1 MHHAKR
7 AEQHRS
13 FKNHSN
19 GLEYMTKLENTDGY
33 LIIKEWLAIKEFK
46 PFAYQEETWQHIING
61 KSGLVNAPT
70 GTGKTY
76 SVFLG
81 SIINFINTHPENYQS
96 KSKNGLQLIW
106 ITPLRAL
113 AKDIGRA
120 MEEVIHDLGMNWKV
134 GIRNGDTS
142 ISERQKQKRLMPEV
156 LIITPESL
164 QLFLA
169 QKNYP
174 EVFKTLKLIAIDE
187 WHELIGGKRGVQVEL
202 ALSRIVGI
210 AASNKLQA
218 ASETSNLSIWGI
230 SATIGNLQQAME
242 VLLRPLMTLAP
253 LSARAS
259 PARAGRGVGREAA
272 VIVRAKLSKRIEIQ
286 SIIPDEIEKYPW
298 AGHLGIKLAEK
309 VLPILNES
317 RTTLIFINTRG
328 MSEMWYQTLLR
339 IAPEL
344 AGVIAL
350 HHGSIESELRTWV
363 EEALHEGK
371 LKAVVCTASLD
382 LGVDFRPVETVIQVG
397 SPKGVARF
405 LQRAGRSGHS
415 PDALSKIYFL
425 PTHSLELIEAA
436 ALKSAID
443 DQYIESREPMVLCY
457 DVLIQ
462 YLCTLAISDGFI
474 PDEIWKEVKSTHC
487 FSELTEEEWREIL
500 YFITVGGNALQQY
513 DEYKKVEVENGVY
526 KIKNRRI
533 AMRHRLHIGTIVSDA
548 MLKVKYMGGGYIG
561 IIEEWFVSRLEPGD
575 SFTLAGKQLEMV
587 MIKDMTVI
595 VKKSNVSR
603 SAVPSWLGGRLPLSA
618 SLGKVLRQA
627 FDIASSMVNE
637 KDPSLRNNKYP
648 IEITSLAPLFVLQAK
663 LSQVP
668 KANELLIEQIET
680 KDGFHLF
687 VYPFEGRLVH
697 EAMAAVLAYRISKI
711 APITFSIAMNDYGFE
726 LLSDQPIP
734 VDDSNAYDLFSL
746 DNIMEDIQ
754 RSVNSTEMAKRKFR
768 DIAVIGGLIFQGY
781 PGEHKKTRH
790 LQASAGLLFNVFS
803 EYEPNNVL
811 IRQSFQEVFNQQME
825 ELRLR
830 DMLGRIQNS
839 KIVITYPQRLTPF
852 CFPIK
857 VDSMRENLTSEKL
870 EDRVRRMQK
879 QLEKW

>member
-1 MHHAKR
+1 R
-7 AEQHRS
+7 
-13 FKNHSN
+13 
-19 GLEYMTKLENTDGY
+19 D
-33 LIIKEWLAIKEFK
+33 WLATKNFK
-46 PFAYQEETWQHIING
+46 PFAYQEETWQHVSNG

-70 GTGKTY
+70 GTGKTF

-81 SIINFINTHPENYQS
+81 CLIQFINEHPKNYLT

-106 ITPLRAL
+106 VTPLRAL

-120 MEEVIHDLGMNWKV
+120 MEEVINDLGMQWKV

-142 ISERQKQKRLMPEV
+142 MSERQKQKRLMPEI

-164 QLFLA
+164 HLLLG
-169 QKNYP
+169 QKEYP
-174 EVFKTLKLIAIDE
+174 EVFKSLRTIAVDE

-202 ALSRIVGI
+202 AISRIVGI
-210 AASNKLQA
+210 AVSWQLGAARGKLR
-218 ASETSNLSIWGI
+218 ASESSSPLEADNAQLSLWGI
-230 SATIGNLQQAME
+230 SATIGNLQQAVE
-242 VLLRPLMTLAP
+242 VLLTPLQLMGQKF
-253 LSARAS
+253 SD
-259 PARAGRGVGREAA
+259 A
-272 VIVRAKLSKRIEIQ
+272 VIVRAKLSKKIEVQ
-286 SIIPDEIEKYPW
+286 SIIPDQIEKYPW
-298 AGHLGIKLAEK
+298 AGHLGLKLAEK

-339 IAPEL
+339 IAPDL
-344 AGVIAL
+344 AGTIAL

-363 EEALHEGK
+363 EDALHEGK

-415 PDALSKIYFL
+415 PDAVSKIYFL

-436 ALKSAID
+436 ALKGAIGE
-443 DQYIESREPMVLCY
+443 QFIESREPMLLCY
-457 DVLIQ
+457 DVLVQ
-462 YLCTLAISDGFI
+462 YLCTLAVSDGFI
-474 PDEIWKEVKSTHC
+474 PDVILKEVKATHC
-487 FSELTEEEWREIL
+487 YAELTEDEWREML

-513 DEYKKVEVENGVY
+513 DEYKKVEVEDGVY
-526 KIKNRRI
+526 KIKSRRI

-548 MLKVKYMGGGYIG
+548 MLKVKFMAGGYIG
-561 IIEEWFVSRLEPGD
+561 VIEEWFVSRMEPGD
-575 SFTLAGKQLEMV
+575 TFTLAGRQLELV

-627 FDIASSMVNE
+627 FDEASEMVGE
-637 KDPSLRNNKYP
+637 TSSEELRATTHYP
-648 IEITSLAPLFVLQAK
+648 IELETLKPLFYLQAK
-663 LSQVP
+663 ISHVP
-668 KANELLIEQIET
+668 KANELLVEQIET
-680 KDGFHLF
+680 SDGFHLF

-697 EAMAAVLAYRISKI
+697 EAMAAILAYRISRI
-711 APITFSIAMNDYGFE
+711 TPISFSIAMNDYGFE

-734 VDDSNAYDLFSL
+734 VDDSNVYELFSPENL
-746 DNIMEDIQ
+746 MDDIH

-803 EYEPNNVL
+803 EYDPNNVL
-811 IRQSFQEVFNQQME
+811 IRQSFQEVFAQQME
-825 ELRLR
+825 EMRLR
-830 DMLGRIQNS
+830 DMLQRIQRS
-839 KIVITYPQRLTPF
+839 RIVIKFPKRLTPF

-870 EDRVRRMQK
+870 ADRVRRMQK